1 MGASASL
8 LKDIMSIV
16 KLMRIDAIK
25 KCGNAQTK
33 TKSCLDGMTKTLV
46 LQ

>member
-25 KCGNAQTK
+25 KCVVMPKQRQKA
-33 TKSCLDGMTKTLV
+33 V
-46 LQ
+46 LMVWPRR